1 MQINFTG
8 HRLEITPAL
17 REFTTN
23 KLDRLQ
29 RHFDRITSIN
39 VIFDVEKM
47 RQIAEA
53 TVFVSKGE
61 LHASSESEDMY
72 SAIDS
77 LVDKLD
83 RQLIKHKEKM
93 KNHRDTNSKIRH
105 LNAAV
110 EHHEDEFIAQQEN
123 TSELRDDNNEAL

>member
-8 HRLEITPAL
+8 HRMEVTSALKTFTQEKFDKLE
-17 REFTTN
+17 
-23 KLDRLQ
+23 
-29 RHFDRITSIN
+29 RHFDKITAIN
-39 VIFDVEKM
+39 VIFDVEKL

-53 TVFVSKGE
+53 TILVAKGE

-72 SAIDS
+72 TAVDI

-93 KNHRDTNSKIRH
+93 RDHS
-105 LNAAV
+105 
-110 EHHEDEFIAQQEN
+110 
-123 TSELRDDNNEAL
+123 

>member
-23 KLDRLQ
+23 KFDRLR
-29 RHFDRITSIN
+29 RHFEKITSIH
-39 VIFDVEKM
+39 VTFDVEKL

-53 TVFVSKGE
+53 TIHVSKAE
-61 LHASSESEDMY
+61 LHAHSESEDMY
-72 SAIDS
+72 SAVDL

-93 KNHRDTNSKIRH
+93 KAHRD
-105 LNAAV
+105 
-110 EHHEDEFIAQQEN
+110 
-123 TSELRDDNNEAL
+123 